1 MLFRSDAAPD
11 ATTPTDANTPDES
24 GSGELSN
31 EVSSE
36 ATAPV
41 SDESA
46 PDSTEPGT
54 ESPAPG
60 RAPSS
65 RPKLQR
71 HVPSQKRE
79 LTDRAILD
87 LIDPL

>member
-1 MLFRSDAAPD
+1 MGQSP
-11 ATTPTDANTPDES
+11 
-24 GSGELSN
+24 
-31 EVSSE
+31 SE
-36 ATAPV
+36 EV
-41 SDESA
+41 SDEPSCEA
-46 PDSTEPGT
+46 PANNEAPTDTTEPGS
-54 ESPAPG
+54 ESPASG
-60 RAPSS
+60 KAPSS